1 MQQTVAT
8 PASPPLLTSIV
19 SGWDLKEGCNSNTI
33 QFEDAI
39 RIRNEEQRKYYTVC
53 HASLDYARQ
62 HRNSHFRVGV
72 RQHGKLCWIGF
83 AWSGTN
89 QSMDWL
95 KEIAEH
101 LVEDAWADFQEME
114 DIEVE
119 IKWPEKFSK
128 IREYRPCGMSAR
140 EMIEEAGI
148 DWGIFHPAL
157 SGDRLSVLVTL
168 NAWEQDDPPTGFGA
182 LEIRIAEKMGFQIG
196 GVAIKKGEEPR
207 IVKMLFVRQA
217 IMDVAKGRRG
227 ISGDMD
233 CPVCG
238 SRLAYWVFPNR
249 RIHAE
254 CSTADCVHWR
264 E

>member
-1 MQQTVAT
+1 MQTNVAT
-8 PASPPLLTSIV
+8 PSKPTIITT
-19 SGWDLKEGCNSNTI
+19 WDLQEGCHSNTLL
-33 QFEDAI
+33 QDDTL
-39 RIRNEEQRKYYTVC
+39 RIYAERKYYVVC
-53 HASLDYARQ
+53 GASLEHAMKCRKDT
-62 HRNSHFRVGV
+62 FRVGIRQNGAV
-72 RQHGKLCWIGF
+72 RWIGF
-83 AWSGTN
+83 AWFGTN

-128 IREYRPCGMSAR
+128 TREYKPSGMSAR
-140 EMIEEAGI
+140 EMIEEAGL

-157 SGDRLSVLVTL
+157 SCDRLSVLVTL
-168 NAWEQDDPPTGFGA
+168 NAWEQRDPPTGFGA

-196 GVAIKKGEEPR
+196 RMAIKKGEEPR

-217 IMDVAKGRRG
+217 IMDTAKGRQG
-227 ISGDMD
+227 ISGEMD

-249 RIHAE
+249 HIHAE